1 MEFLAALASLAQQHP
16 STPLTLEIEFLPDDQ
31 SWEASIELR
40 LYESQGEYVPVGIG
54 CGPTAEDALTDLL
67 TILQRAP
74 IR

>member
-1 MEFLAALASLAQQHP
+1 MDLLTALASLAQQHP

-40 LYESQGEYVPVGIG
+40 LYESEGEFVPVAVG
-54 CGPTAEDALTDLL
+54 CGNTAQLALEDLHLVL
-67 TILQRAP
+67 IRAP